1 MTGPSE
7 TCEKILLI
15 QAEFDGEL
23 DAAEAA
29 ALQTH
34 RAACPVCRAAASQL
48 AEARELC
55 RDGLYEPMPEEMQRR
70 LFNNPAMP
78 TRTPAR
84 PQRRFL
90 WSWRQSGVGFAVG
103 AACAA
108 ALAFFVISP
117 GEQALTEQI
126 VAAHVRALQPGHL
139 EDVASSDRHTVKP
152 WFQGRIDYAPPV
164 YDFTADGFPLLG
176 GRVERFGGGPPL
188 ATLVYARDRHMI
200 DLIVAPR
207 ESAAAG
213 PQTLV
218 KRGFNVLHWT
228 DGAMAYWAVSDVEHA
243 ELERFQQRWMREVA
257 AR

>member
-34 RAACPVCRAAASQL
+34 RAACPVCRAAAAQL

-55 RDGLYEPMPEEMQRR
+55 RDGLYEPMPEAMQRR
-70 LFNNPAMP
+70 LFNNLDMP

-117 GEQALTEQI
+117 GDQALTEQI

-152 WFQGRIDYAPPV
+152 WFDGRIDFAPPV
-164 YDFTADGFPLLG
+164 KELGAEGFPLTG
-176 GRVERFGGGPPL
+176 GRLDYLAGRPVAALIYRRDKHIIDLFVWPASGGP
-188 ATLVYARDRHMI
+188 
-200 DLIVAPR
+200 VAPIEATQQGYNVVR
-207 ESAAAG
+207 WSDAGMNFWAA
-213 PQTLV
+213 
-218 KRGFNVLHWT
+218 
-228 DGAMAYWAVSDVEHA
+228 SDVERRQLREFA
-243 ELERFQQRWMREVA
+243 RAWQRTP
-257 AR
+257 